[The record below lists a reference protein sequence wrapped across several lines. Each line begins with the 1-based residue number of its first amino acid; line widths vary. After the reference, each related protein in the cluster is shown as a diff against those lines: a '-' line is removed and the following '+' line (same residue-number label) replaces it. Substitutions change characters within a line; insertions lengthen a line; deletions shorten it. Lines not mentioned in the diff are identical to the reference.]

1 MWETRLGN
9 LRLAVQ
15 HRSQDGDGGAT
26 LRVLDANGD
35 ERLRFDCFERR
46 PHFHLD
52 PAGRDEI
59 SALDPR
65 QDTIAWTLGE
75 LRGDLRGYLDRTD
88 APGAEF
94 DDDGV
99 QAALDA
105 AEAALRN
112 PPLDLD
118 ALDLADLR
126 ARISEKWSTYDED
139 VLAAWVAEMDFPIA
153 EPIRR
158 VLQGALSIGDIGYPL
173 APSETGLP
181 EIFADRMARR
191 FGWEPDPANT
201 EILQC
206 VVQGL
211 HVALDAYSERGSGV
225 VVQTPIYPPFLNV
238 VSETGRRLVDNRLLP
253 GPERF
258 EIDFDRLA
266 KDADPDTRVLLF
278 CNPHNPT
285 GRVFDRAELQRI
297 AELACARDWVVVSDE
312 IHADLVY
319 ENREFIPFA
328 SLGPE
333 VAARTVTLTSATKA
347 FNIPGLRCGV
357 AHFGSADL
365 KNRFNAA
372 HPRNA
377 RGGVGLLGLYASQAA
392 WQHSQP
398 WLDTVLDYL
407 DENRRFLAERLA
419 KDFPEI
425 RFRLPEATYLAWLDC
440 RELGLGP
447 APSDVFL
454 ERGRVALNDG
464 RHFGAG
470 LEGHARLNFATS
482 KNILGQIL
490 DRMKNAIETA

>member
-9 LRLAVQ
+9 LRLAVE

-26 LRVLDANGD
+26 LRVLDAGGD
-35 ERLRFDCFERR
+35 ERLRFDCFKRG
-46 PHFHLD
+46 PHFHVD

-59 SALDPR
+59 SGLDPR
-65 QDTIAWTLGE
+65 LDTIGWTLGE
-75 LRGDLRGYLDRTD
+75 LRSNLRGYLDRTD
-88 APGAEF
+88 CPGAEF
-94 DDDGV
+94 GDDDA

-118 ALDLADLR
+118 ALDLGDLR
-126 ARISEKWSTYDED
+126 ARISEKWSTYDDD

-158 VLQGALSIGDIGYPL
+158 VLQGAVSIGDIGYPL

-181 EIFADRMARR
+181 EVFADRMARR
-191 FGWEPDPANT
+191 FGWKPDPANV

-225 VVQTPIYPPFLNV
+225 VVQTPIYPPFLSV
-238 VSETGRRLVDNRLLP
+238 VSETGRRLVDNRLVP

-266 KDADPDTRVLLF
+266 EDAAPDTRVLLF

-285 GRVFDRAELQRI
+285 GRVFDRTELQRI
-297 AELACARDWVVVSDE
+297 ADLACARDWVVVSDE

-319 ENREFIPFA
+319 NRREFIPFA

-357 AHFGSADL
+357 AHFGTADL
-365 KNRFNAA
+365 KKRFNAA

-392 WQHSQP
+392 WRHSQP
-398 WLDTVLDYL
+398 WLDEVLGYL
-407 DENRRFLAERLA
+407 DGNRRFLADRLA

-425 RFRLPEATYLAWLDC
+425 RYRLPEATYLAWLDC

-447 APSDVFL
+447 DPAAFFL
-454 ERGRVALNDG
+454 DRGRVALNDG
-464 RHFGAG
+464 RQFGAG
-470 LEGHARLNFATS
+470 LEGHTRLNFATS
-482 KNILGQIL
+482 KDILGQIL